1 MSDLVYRVWV
11 VGYDDRVGKIVFDG
25 VRFRIWS
32 HDHTPAHAHGYC
44 GSASVVVE
52 LLEDGGV
59 KIRRGSK
66 RPSNAKRS
74 DVRRIV
80 VTAEEHYAELKKI
93 WEETH
98 G

>member
-1 MSDLVYRVWV
+1 MSGLVYRGWV
-11 VGYDDRVGKIVFDG
+11 GNDEGVGKIVFDG

-44 GSASVVVE
+44 GSVSVVVE
-52 LLEDGGV
+52 LLLDGV
-59 KIRRGSK
+59 VAIRRGSK

-80 VTAEEHYAELKKI
+80 ETAEEHYAELKKM
-93 WEETH
+93 
-98 G
+98 